1 MADLP
6 EADLIVLAGEAVTM
20 NPAREV
26 LEQAAVVIRG
36 GEIVAIEPAGDCRA
50 AHPHAEVL
58 DASDGLVMPGLVD
71 AHQHLTGDRLVR
83 SSIPDDLPPGASIFE
98 WAVPAHAAHTEAD
111 DRLTATLACAEA
123 VANGVTTVA
132 EAGTVAHP
140 HAVAAGM
147 REVGVRGLVGRWGW
161 DVDDAPFA
169 APAPEVLAAQ
179 AELVD
184 SLADEAL
191 VGAWVTLVG
200 HDLMSDDLVV
210 GASELARRTGSRLTF
225 HISPGPGDA
234 EQYLARTGRRP
245 LVHLDALG
253 ALGDHVVL
261 GHAVHLDDAEVDAV
275 VAAGCSVAYCPLA
288 YLRLGQGVAAAGR
301 HRELWQRGVAV
312 GLGCDSE
319 NAGDM
324 IDVLAAARAA
334 AGIAKDAALDPTVF
348 GAHDALEMAT
358 IGGARALGLD
368 AAVGSI
374 EVGKRADLVVHDLSG
389 PNWVPRGSDPAL
401 ELVWGTDGRSV
412 RDVVID
418 GRVVVRNGRVETID
432 PTTLRETAVE
442 ARAALLRRSG
452 IEPPSR
458 WPRRRA

>member
-1 MADLP
+1 
-6 EADLIVLAGEAVTM
+6 M

-26 LEQAAVVIRG
+26 LEGAGIVVRDGAIA
-36 GEIVAIEPAGDCRA
+36 AIEPVESCRA
-50 AHPHAEVL
+50 TYPQAEVL
-58 DASDGLVMPGLVD
+58 DATDALVTPGLVD

-83 SSIPDDLPPGASIFE
+83 SSIPDDLPPGESIFE
-98 WAVPAHAAHTEAD
+98 WAVPVHASHTATD
-111 DRLTATLACAEA
+111 DRLTATLAAAEA
-123 VANGVTTVA
+123 VANGVTTIA

-140 HAVAAGM
+140 LEVAAGL
-147 REVGVRGLVGRWGW
+147 RQVGVRGLVGRWGW

-169 APAPEVLAAQ
+169 RPSSEVIAAQ

-184 SLADEAL
+184 ALAGDPL

-200 HDLMSDDLVV
+200 HDLMSDGLVV
-210 GASELARRTGSRLTF
+210 EASDLARRTGSRLTF

-234 EQYLARTGRRP
+234 EQYLARTGHRP
-245 LVHLDALG
+245 LVHLDRLG

-261 GHAVHLDDAEVDAV
+261 GHAVHLDDAEVDTL
-275 VAAGCSVAYCPLA
+275 VASGCAVAYCPLA
-288 YLRLGQGVAAAGR
+288 YLRLGQGVSAAGR
-301 HRELWQRGVAV
+301 HDELWRRGVAV

-324 IDVLAAARAA
+324 IDVLGAARAA
-334 AGIAKDAALDPTVF
+334 AGLAKDAAMDPTGF
-348 GAHDALEMAT
+348 GAHEALEMAT
-358 IGGARALGLD
+358 VGGARALGLD
-368 AAVGSI
+368 AVIGSI
-374 EVGKRADLVVHDLSG
+374 EVGKRADLVVHDVTG

-412 RDVVID
+412 RDVVVD
-418 GRVVVRNGRVETID
+418 GRVVVRSGNVATVDRAALGR
-432 PTTLRETAVE
+432 AAAE
-442 ARAALLRRSG
+442 ARAELLRRCG